1 MAETQTN
8 TALKVQHWDS
18 DFFKEYVRDN
28 RFKRY
33 MGKSENS
40 VIQVKEEMTGKKGNK
55 ITIPL
60 VTRLTQAAITG
71 NGVLEGNEEQLGN
84 YGWDVE
90 LDYKRYGVLV
100 TDREQKFNA
109 IDLRNAAKT
118 MLKTRAMEELRD
130 DVIDAFGAV
139 YNGTSY
145 LNYADASEGIKDT
158 WLTNNSDRLL
168 FGAAKSNLSA
178 ADHSASLANIDATTD
193 TLSASIVS
201 LAKRMAKTADPHIR
215 PIRTKEDEEW
225 FVLFANSLAFRDLKT
240 DSTFQQAN
248 REARNRGLDNPLFRD
263 GDLVYDG
270 VIIREVPEI
279 AVIEDVG
286 AATID
291 VAPNYFCGAQSVA
304 VCWGQRPVS
313 KTNVTDYEFRKGV
326 GIQEMRGVEKM
337 FFNNVQHGLLTLY
350 TAGVADG

>member
-1 MAETQTN
+1 MAETQTS

-18 DFFKEYVRDN
+18 EFYKEYVRDN

-40 VIQVKEEMTGKKGNK
+40 VIQIKEEMTGKKGNK

-60 VTRLTQAAITG
+60 VTRLTNDAITG

-109 IDLRNAAKT
+109 IDLRNAAKQ
-118 MLKTRAMEELRD
+118 MLKVRAMEELRD
-130 DVIDAFGAV
+130 DVILGFGAI
-139 YNGTSY
+139 YNGTTY
-145 LNYADASEGIKDT
+145 ANYVDAAEAAKDA
-158 WLTNNSDRLL
+158 WLGNNDDRVL
-168 FGAAKSNLSA
+168 FGSAKSNNSSN
-178 ADHSASLANIDATTD
+178 DHSASLANVDSTND
-193 TLSASIVS
+193 QLSAAIVS

-225 FVLFANSLAFRDLKT
+225 FVMFANSLAFRDLKE

-279 AVIEDVG
+279 EVIEGVG

-291 VAPNYFCGAQSVA
+291 VAPNYLCGAQSVA

-326 GIQEMRGVEKM
+326 GIQELRGVEKL
-337 FFNNVQHGLLTLY
+337 FFNDVQHGVLTVY
-350 TAGVADG
+350 ASGVADS